1 MLVCCL
7 VFTVERGIVFNIDLK
22 SMLLFLIHIFLNRI
36 DIVADFTFEAYI
48 GYKAMSGLCIDARQ
62 VACIRVAVG
71 IAVFYIEQDD
81 KFVSIFNGFTHSCCS
96 SSFFSD
102 LA

>member
-1 MLVCCL
+1 MCKRFLV
-7 VFTVERGIVFNIDLK
+7 TGIEGNVLFDVDLK
-22 SMLLFLIHIFLNRI
+22 TRCTLFYGL
-36 DIVADFTFEAYI
+36 DIVADLAFEANV
-48 GYKAMSGLCIDARQ
+48 GYKSMSGLCIDARQ

-96 SSFFSD
+96 SSFFSA